1 MGKHVLYVDDDVD
14 LRRFV
19 KGLLERHGYQ
29 VTIAGT
35 GEAGLEVA
43 RAHPPDLIMLDIMLP
58 GLNGFEIC
66 QQLRGDEGLR
76 GVPVLMLTGMDDAKL
91 NERAFA
97 AGAQVC
103 MTKPL
108 QADRLLSAVQMVLKS
123 AAQKRQQTEKQ
134 RKPGE

>member
-1 MGKHVLYVDDDVD
+1 
-14 LRRFV
+14 
-19 KGLLERHGYQ
+19 
-29 VTIAGT
+29 
-35 GEAGLEVA
+35 
-43 RAHPPDLIMLDIMLP
+43 
-58 GLNGFEIC
+58 
-66 QQLRGDEGLR
+66 LR

-134 RKPGE
+134 RKPG

>member
-43 RAHPPDLIMLDIMLP
+43 RAHPPDLIMLDIILP
-58 GLNGFEIC
+58 GLDGFEIC

-76 GVPVLMLTGMDDAKL
+76 GVPVLMLTGMEDAKL

-97 AGAQVC
+97 AGAQMC

-108 QADRLLSAVQMVLKS
+108 QADKLLNAVQLALKS

>member
-1 MGKHVLYVDDDVD
+1 MGKHVLYVDDDVN

-43 RAHPPDLIMLDIMLP
+43 RAHPPDLIMLDILLP

-76 GVPVLMLTGMDDAKL
+76 GIPVLMLTQMDDPKL

-97 AGAQVC
+97 AGAQMC

-123 AAQKRQQTEKQ
+123 AAQKRQQAEKQ
-134 RKPGE
+134 RKPG

>member
-29 VTIAGT
+29 VTIAAT

-43 RAHPPDLIMLDIMLP
+43 RAHPPDLIMLDIILP
-58 GLNGFEIC
+58 GLDGFEIC

-134 RKPGE
+134 RKPG

>member
-1 MGKHVLYVDDDVD
+1 MGKHVLYVDDDVN

-134 RKPGE
+134 RKPG

>member
-76 GVPVLMLTGMDDAKL
+76 GVPVLMLTGMDDAKWSNSQL
-91 NERAFA
+91 R
-97 AGAQVC
+97 
-103 MTKPL
+103 
-108 QADRLLSAVQMVLKS
+108 
-123 AAQKRQQTEKQ
+123 
-134 RKPGE
+134 

>member
-1 MGKHVLYVDDDVD
+1 MGKHVLYVDDDAD

-35 GEAGLEVA
+35 GEAGLDVA

-134 RKPGE
+134 RKPG

>member
-19 KGLLERHGYQ
+19 KSLLERHGYQ

-43 RAHPPDLIMLDIMLP
+43 RAHPPDLIMLDIILP
-58 GLNGFEIC
+58 GLDGFEIC

-134 RKPGE
+134 RKPG

>member
-1 MGKHVLYVDDDVD
+1 MGKHVLYVDDDAD

-134 RKPGE
+134 RKPG

>member
-1 MGKHVLYVDDDVD
+1 MGKHVLYVDDDAD

-43 RAHPPDLIMLDIMLP
+43 RAHPPDLIMLDIILP

>member
-1 MGKHVLYVDDDVD
+1 MGKHVLFVEDDVN

-19 KGLLERHGYQ
+19 KGLLERHGYR

-43 RAHPPDLIMLDIMLP
+43 RAHPPDLIMLDILLP
-58 GLNGFEIC
+58 GLNGFEVC

-76 GVPVLMLTGMDDAKL
+76 GIPVLMLTQMEDAKL

-97 AGAQVC
+97 AGAQMC

-108 QADRLLSAVQMVLKS
+108 QADQLLSAVQMALKS
-123 AAQKRQQTEKQ
+123 AAMKRQRIEKQ
-134 RKPGE
+134 RKPG

>member
-43 RAHPPDLIMLDIMLP
+43 RAHPPDLIMLDIILP
-58 GLNGFEIC
+58 GLDGFEIC

-76 GVPVLMLTGMDDAKL
+76 GVPVLMLTGMEDAKL

-97 AGAQVC
+97 AGAQMC

-108 QADRLLSAVQMVLKS
+108 QADKLLNAVQLALKS
-123 AAQKRQQTEKQ
+123 ATMKRQRTEKQ
-134 RKPGE
+134 GKAGE

>member
-1 MGKHVLYVDDDVD
+1 MGKHVLYVDDDVN

-43 RAHPPDLIMLDIMLP
+43 RAHPPDLIMLDIILP

-76 GVPVLMLTGMDDAKL
+76 GVPVLMLTGMEDAKL

-97 AGAQVC
+97 AGAQMC

-108 QADRLLSAVQMVLKS
+108 QADKLLSAVQLALTS
-123 AAQKRQQTEKQ
+123 APMKRQRTEKQ
-134 RKPGE
+134 GKAGE